1 MYYLEVKI
9 DKKNNSI
16 NDTSNF
22 ISDVINAQNSLGI
35 KKDLDCFENNK
46 LIKLG
51 FTYNP
56 NTNGFSIQE
65 DFNIKQLTKLTKKIT
80 KLEHHILVHG
90 YIELKIHNNKLF
102 FWDKSLI
109 YEGMDTFE
117 YCLKYHNILRLNNL
131 TVLTKSNSINED
143 LLNLVNF
150 TRRYYSPTIEFI
162 TQNCLWDKKEGYKI
176 LNHLIVN
183 RDEYLPIDNAKNFN

>member
-9 DKKNNSI
+9 DKKYNSI